1 MVATHRF
8 AYNYIQATGAVLII
22 DTEQKAFTCSQFFDK
37 VVCKHLTSGCIKD
50 GVELFGLP
58 KRPKRLAAVRR
69 KQTKNKLDDSDAE
82 DVEPPQV
89 SNAEDF
95 QPRVSDAEDVQPVVS
110 STETVKR
117 GRDRPR
123 KAEKALF
130 LDATDM
136 IEPLRRTSTRLGS
149 KKTK

>member
-1 MVATHRF
+1 M
-8 AYNYIQATGAVLII
+8 L
-22 DTEQKAFTCSQFFDK
+22 E
-37 VVCKHLTSGCIKD
+37 TS
-50 GVELFGLP
+50 LP

-82 DVEPPQV
+82 DVEPPQA

-95 QPRVSDAEDVQPVVS
+95 QPVVS

-117 GRDRPR
+117 GRGRPR